1 MKTDRFNLPENAK
14 KGIID
19 LAKKFDLN
27 KVILFGSR
35 ARGDNSPRSDIDIAI
50 SGGNTTEF
58 ACSVDDCIDTL
69 LMFDVVDLDGIVQKE
84 LLDVIESEGVLI
96 YEKV

>member
-1 MKTDRFNLPENAK
+1 MKSDKFNLPENAK
-14 KGIID
+14 SGIID

-35 ARGDNSPRSDIDIAI
+35 ARGDNGPRSDIDIAI
-50 SGGNTTEF
+50 TGGNTTEF
-58 ACSVDDCIDTL
+58 ACSVNDDIDTL

-84 LLDVIESEGVLI
+84 LLEVIENEGVLI